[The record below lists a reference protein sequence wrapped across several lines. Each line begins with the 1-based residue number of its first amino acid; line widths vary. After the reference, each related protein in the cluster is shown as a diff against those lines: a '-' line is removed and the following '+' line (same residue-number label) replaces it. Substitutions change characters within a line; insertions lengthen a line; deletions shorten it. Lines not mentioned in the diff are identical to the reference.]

1 MSSSIWTR
9 CEGRSRLRRLRGEA
23 WRVVEDQYLFSTRK
37 LVASDAEQRLL
48 EELLEASKPAA
59 APRGLHY
66 LLLTPFR
73 YPPLLHGSR
82 FRSRADAG
90 VWYGSREPRTAFA
103 EAAYYRLLFLE
114 GTAAA
119 IDSLELDLSAF
130 RAAFESARG
139 VDLTRPPFAAH
150 RTAISSPTSYAESQP
165 LAREMRGA
173 GVEACLYD
181 SAREPDGVNMALFTP
196 RAFATRK
203 PSPPESW
210 RCMATRGFVEVTKK
224 DVFRR
229 VSHRFERSQFEVD
242 GRLPAP
248 GLSAP
253 ISARPGARR

>member
-37 LVASDAEQRLL
+37 LVDSDAEQRVL
-48 EELLEASKPAA
+48 EELLEASKPGA

-73 YPPLLHGSR
+73 YPPLAHGSR
-82 FRSRADAG
+82 FRTRADAG
-90 VWYGSREPRTAFA
+90 VWYGSREARTAFA

-114 GTAAA
+114 GTSAA
-119 IDSLELDLSAF
+119 IDSLALDLSAF

-139 VDLTRPPFAAH
+139 VDLTRPPFAAQ
-150 RTAISSPTSYAESQP
+150 REAISSPVSYAESQA
-165 LAREMRGA
+165 LGREMREA
-173 GVEACLYD
+173 GVEVCLFD
-181 SAREPDGVNMALFTP
+181 SAREPGGVNVALFTP
-196 RAFATRK
+196 RAFASRK

-210 RCMATRGFVEVTKK
+210 RCVATRRFVEVLKK

-229 VSHRFERSQFEVD
+229 ASHRFERSQFEV
-242 GRLPAP
+242 GGKLPGFP
-248 GLSAP
+248 SP
-253 ISARPGARR
+253 

>member
-37 LVASDAEQRLL
+37 LVGADAEQRVL
-48 EELLEASKPAA
+48 EDLLEASKPAA
-59 APRGLHY
+59 PPRGLHY

-73 YPPLLHGSR
+73 YPPLAHGSR
-82 FRSRADAG
+82 LRTRADAG
-90 VWYGSREPRTAFA
+90 VWYGSREARTAFA

-130 RAAFESARG
+130 RASFDTPRG
-139 VDLTRPPFAAH
+139 VDLTRAPFAAH
-150 RTAISSPTSYAESQP
+150 RAAISSPVSYADSQP
-165 LAREMRGA
+165 LGREMREA
-173 GVEACLYD
+173 GVEACFFD
-181 SAREPDGVNMALFTP
+181 SARERGGVNVALFAP
-196 RAFATRK
+196 RAFAARR

-210 RCMATRGFVEVTKK
+210 HCVATRGFVEVVKK

-229 VSHRFERSQFEVD
+229 VSHRFERTQFEVD
-242 GRLPAP
+242 GKLPAP
-248 GLSAP
+248 GAV
-253 ISARPGARR
+253 R

>member
-37 LVASDAEQRLL
+37 LVTSDAEQRVL

-73 YPPLLHGSR
+73 YPPLAHGSR
-82 FRSRADAG
+82 FRTRADAG
-90 VWYGSREPRTAFA
+90 VWYGSREARTAFA

-114 GTAAA
+114 GTPA

-130 RAAFESARG
+130 RAAFESPRG

-150 RTAISSPTSYAESQP
+150 RAAISSPVTYAESQP
-165 LAREMRGA
+165 LGREMREA
-173 GVEACLYD
+173 GVEACLFD
-181 SAREPDGVNMALFTP
+181 SAREPGGVNVALFTP
-196 RAFATRK
+196 RAFASRK

-210 RCMATRGFVEVTKK
+210 RCVATRRFVEVLKK

-229 VSHRFERSQFEVD
+229 AAHRFERAQFEV
-242 GRLPAP
+242 GGKLPAP
-248 GLSAP
+248 GLR
-253 ISARPGARR
+253 I

>member
-37 LVASDAEQRLL
+37 LVGSDAEQRVL

-59 APRGLHY
+59 AARGLHY

-73 YPPLLHGSR
+73 YPPLTRGSR
-82 FRSRADAG
+82 FRTRAEAG
-90 VWYGSREPRTAFA
+90 VWYGAREQRTAFA

-114 GTAAA
+114 GTTAA
-119 IDSLELDLSAF
+119 IGSLELDLSAF
-130 RAAFESARG
+130 RAAFETPRG
-139 VDLTRPPFAAH
+139 VDLTRAPFAAH
-150 RTAISSPTSYAESQP
+150 RAAISSPVTYADSQP
-165 LAREMRGA
+165 LGREMRED
-173 GVEACLYD
+173 GVEAFLFD
-181 SAREPDGVNMALFTP
+181 SAREPGGVNVALFTP
-196 RAFATRK
+196 RAFASRK

-210 RCMATRGFVEVTKK
+210 RCVATRRFVEVVKK

-229 VSHRFERSQFEVD
+229 DSYRFERPAFEVD

-248 GLSAP
+248 GLQST
-253 ISARPGARR
+253 GAL

>member
-37 LVASDAEQRLL
+37 LVDSDAEQRVL
-48 EELLEASKPAA
+48 EDLLEASKPAA
-59 APRGLHY
+59 APRSLHY

-73 YPPLLHGSR
+73 YPPLAHGSR
-82 FRSRADAG
+82 LRTRADAG
-90 VWYGSREPRTAFA
+90 VWYGSREARTAFA

-114 GTAAA
+114 GTSAA

-150 RTAISSPTSYAESQP
+150 REAISSPVTYAESQP
-165 LAREMRGA
+165 LGREMRET
-173 GVEACLYD
+173 GVEVCLFD
-181 SAREPDGVNMALFTP
+181 SAREPGGVNVALFTP
-196 RAFATRK
+196 RAFASRK
-203 PSPPESW
+203 PSAPVSW
-210 RCMATRGFVEVTKK
+210 RCVATRRFVEVLKK

-229 VSHRFERSQFEVD
+229 ASHRFERSQFEV
-242 GRLPAP
+242 GGKLPAP
-248 GLSAP
+248 GLTVG
-253 ISARPGARR
+253 PG